1 MVRFEKY
8 MTLITSWLNWVAA
21 AAIILVMLIVCANVI
36 GRAFFETP
44 VKGTVDITGL
54 LGAIILGWAIAHTQ
68 VLKGHIRVDLFMER
82 LSPLAQKI
90 IDIFI
95 DIINLVIFGLI
106 SWQTL
111 VFAKA
116 TFDAGELSQVL
127 KIPLTPFILV
137 VAIGC
142 IALALV
148 LVIDLVKTVTKA
160 VSK

>member
-21 AAIILVMLIVCANVI
+21 AAIVLVMLIVCANVI
-36 GRAFFETP
+36 GRAVFETP
-44 VKGTVDITGL
+44 VKGAVDITGL
-54 LGAIILGWAIAHTQ
+54 LGAVILGWAIAHTQ
-68 VLKGHIRVDLFMER
+68 VLKGHIRVDLFMDT
-82 LSPLAQKI
+82 LPLLAQKI

-95 DIINLVIFGLI
+95 DVINLIIFGLI

-127 KIPLTPFILV
+127 KIPLTPFIIV

-148 LVIDLVKTVTKA
+148 LLIDLAKSI
-160 VSK
+160 SKVVAK